1 MYVRLLSV
9 MLLLL
14 AGCTH
19 AFPQEFYVD
28 AQNGND
34 GATGDKLHP
43 FRSLTKATHVIN
55 ALQGTGSIAI
65 KILPGL
71 YHLQDKAELKPKR
84 EFTEK
89 QPLILE
95 AAVMP
100 DDKGWTAASMPVI
113 FCDADTTA
121 AFEFSNC
128 TAILVS
134 CSHVVIQG
142 LKFTGNPN
150 PKTTLYYPIGRAD
163 NSLLGLKVSQ
173 CMFIG
178 EKYASPIQVAVL
190 SDGQETVID
199 HCIFYNCRNSVVFW
213 RANAIKMNDSMTH
226 CIVYGA
232 YQAGVWTARPDS
244 NFFFS
249 NNIVAH
255 CRFAWIKN
263 YYNQSAYRFQNS
275 LFSGNDF
282 YCGQWVKN
290 DSLEERTPL
299 ENKLTEINITTS
311 SGISLSDNQ
320 TVAMELTLPD
330 DYLNIRPG
338 TAGYDLNAGI
348 FRRRK

>member
-1 MYVRLLSV
+1 MYKFLFSV
-9 MLLLL
+9 VLLLL
-14 AGCTH
+14 IGCTQ
-19 AFPQEFYVD
+19 ALPQEFYVD
-28 AQNGND
+28 AVKGND
-34 GATGDKLHP
+34 AAAGDKLHP
-43 FRSLTKATHVIN
+43 FHSLAKATNVIN
-55 ALQGTGSIAI
+55 ALQGNGGVRL
-65 KILPGL
+65 KLLPGL
-71 YHLQDKAELKPKR
+71 YHLQDKMELKPKR
-84 EFTEK
+84 AFTAK
-89 QPLILE
+89 QPLVVE
-95 AAVMP
+95 AAIMP
-100 DDKGWTAASMPVI
+100 DDREWTAASMPVI

-121 AFEFSNC
+121 AFEFTNC

-142 LKFTGNPN
+142 IKFTGNPN
-150 PKTTLYYPIGRAD
+150 PQTTLYYPIGRAD
-163 NSLLGLKVSQ
+163 NSLVGLKVAQ

-178 EKYASPIQVAVL
+178 EKYVSPIQVGVL
-190 SDGQETVID
+190 SDGQQTVID
-199 HCIFYNCRNSVVFW
+199 HCIFYNCRNAVVYW
-213 RANAIKMNDSMTH
+213 RANGIKMNDSMTH
-226 CIVYGA
+226 CIIYGA

-263 YYNQSAYRFQNS
+263 HYNQSAYHFQNS
-275 LFSGNDF
+275 LFSANDF

-311 SGISLSDNQ
+311 DAISLSDNQ

-330 DYLNIRPG
+330 DYLNIRSG